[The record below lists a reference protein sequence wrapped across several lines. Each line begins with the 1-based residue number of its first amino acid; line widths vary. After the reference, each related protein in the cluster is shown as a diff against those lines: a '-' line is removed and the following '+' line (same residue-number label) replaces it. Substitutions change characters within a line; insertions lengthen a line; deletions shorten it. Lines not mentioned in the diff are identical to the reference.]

1 MTDRERFLAVF
12 QFRDFDRCPMW
23 EMGPWE
29 ATLARWRTEGW
40 DGEENFS
47 ATYRHDR
54 REHLMLDR
62 AMLPRFERR
71 VLQDN
76 GRVRL
81 LVDERGVTCR
91 ELVERTE
98 TSMPHWLEFP
108 VKDRASWEEM
118 KQRYDPHDPA
128 RYPADWE
135 QLKAQWAERDYPLT
149 LHGGRDTGFF
159 GPVRGWMGVERAM
172 MTFYDDPGLVHEMME
187 LIADFTIEVMR
198 RALDEI
204 ECESM
209 FFWEDM
215 GFKTGPLISPAMFR
229 EFMLPRYRKVTDF
242 LRRRNVPVIMVDS
255 DGRIDD
261 LIPLWIEG
269 GVNMIYPF
277 EVAAGEDVVALRQ
290 RYPRLGMSGGIDK
303 RALAA
308 GREAIDAE
316 LARVMP
322 VIETGGYIPTVDH
335 SLPPDISLDN
345 FRYYMDR
352 KWEWVERIGGNA

>member
-12 QFRDFDRCPMW
+12 QFRPFDRCLMW

-29 ATLARWRTEGW
+29 STLERWRAEGW
-40 DGEENFS
+40 DGRENFGV
-47 ATYRHDR
+47 TYRHDR
-54 REHLMLDR
+54 RDQVILDR

-71 VLQDN
+71 VLHDD

-98 TSMPHWLEFP
+98 TSMPNWLEFP
-108 VKDRASWEEM
+108 VKDRASWKEM
-118 KQRYDPHDPA
+118 KRRYDPHDPA

-135 QLKAQWAERDYPLT
+135 ERKREWAARDYPLQ

-159 GPVRGWMGVERAM
+159 GPIRGWMGPERAM
-172 MTFYDDPGLVHEMME
+172 LTFYDDPTLIHEMMDF
-187 LIADFTIEVMR
+187 IADFTIEVMR
-198 RALDEI
+198 RALDEV
-204 ECESM
+204 EFDSM

-215 GFKTGPLISPAMFR
+215 AYKTGPLISPAMFR
-229 EFMLPRYRKVTDF
+229 EFMLPRYQRVTAF
-242 LRRRNVPVIMVDS
+242 LRSRKVPVIMVDS

-269 GVNMIYPF
+269 GVNAIYPF
-277 EVAAGEDVVALRQ
+277 EVAAGEDVVALR
-290 RYPRLGMSGGIDK
+290 RRFPRLGMWGGVDK

-308 GREAIDAE
+308 GRAAIDAE

-322 VIETGGYIPTVDH
+322 LIETGGYVPTVDH
-335 SLPPDISLDN
+335 SLPPDIPLDH

-352 KWEWVERIGGNA
+352 KWEWIERIGGSL